1 MTILQSLT
9 PPKGLRVVVTAG
21 AAGIGQAIATGFRQ
35 AGADVHVCDIDPAA
49 VDAARAAGFAAMLCD
64 AADPDQS
71 RAFFDAARADM
82 GGFDVVIAN
91 AGIAGPTASI
101 DDVDEAAWDRTLE
114 VNLRGV
120 YLAARYAAPDLIA
133 SRGSFIALSSVAGR
147 LGFALRSPY
156 AASKWGVVGLIKSL
170 AVELGPQGVRAN
182 AILLGIVK
190 GTRIERVI
198 AARAQQLGQS
208 YAETEAQALEK
219 VWLRR
224 MVAPEACQRAP
235 ARDGPRPPLPETTP
249 VPLFTGCDAAGAA
262 ARRRTRPPGAPRRGR
277 AARGRGRRRGRRRA
291 ARGGCRPRARP

>member
-64 AADPDQS
+64 AADPEQS

-182 AILLGIVK
+182 AILPGIVK
-190 GTRIERVI
+190 GPRIERVI

-208 YAETEAQALEK
+208 YAETEKQNLEK
-219 VWLRR
+219 VALRR
-224 MVAPEACQRAP
+224 MVAPEDIAAMC
-235 ARDGPRPPLPETTP
+235 
-249 VPLFTGCDAAGAA
+249 LFLSSPGGANITGQALSVCAGVEAL
-262 ARRRTRPPGAPRRGR
+262 
-277 AARGRGRRRGRRRA
+277 
-291 ARGGCRPRARP
+291 

>member
-9 PPKGLRVVVTAG
+9 PPKGLRVVITAG
-21 AAGIGQAIATGFRQ
+21 AAGIGQVIATGFHQ
-35 AGADVHVCDIDPAA
+35 AGAHVHLCDIDPAA
-49 VDAARAAGFAAMLCD
+49 VDTARAAGFAAMLCD

-182 AILLGIVK
+182 AILPGIVK

-224 MVAPEACQRAP
+224 MVTPEDIAAMC
-235 ARDGPRPPLPETTP
+235 
-249 VPLFTGCDAAGAA
+249 LFLSSPGGANITGQALSVCAGVEAL
-262 ARRRTRPPGAPRRGR
+262 
-277 AARGRGRRRGRRRA
+277 
-291 ARGGCRPRARP
+291 

>member
-82 GGFDVVIAN
+82 GGFDVMIAN

-156 AASKWGVVGLIKSL
+156 AASKWGVVGLVKSL

-182 AILLGIVK
+182 AILPGIVK
-190 GTRIERVI
+190 GPRIERVI

-208 YAETEAQALEK
+208 YAETEKQNLEK
-219 VWLRR
+219 VALRR
-224 MVAPEACQRAP
+224 MVAPEDIAAMC
-235 ARDGPRPPLPETTP
+235 
-249 VPLFTGCDAAGAA
+249 LFLSSPGGANITGQALSVCAGVEAL
-262 ARRRTRPPGAPRRGR
+262 
-277 AARGRGRRRGRRRA
+277 
-291 ARGGCRPRARP
+291 

>member
-35 AGADVHVCDIDPAA
+35 AGAHVHVCDIDPAA

-82 GGFDVVIAN
+82 GGLDVVIAN

-182 AILLGIVK
+182 AILPGIVK
-190 GTRIERVI
+190 GPRIERVI

-208 YAETEAQALEK
+208 YAETETQNLEK
-219 VWLRR
+219 VALRR
-224 MVAPEACQRAP
+224 MVAPEDIAAMC
-235 ARDGPRPPLPETTP
+235 
-249 VPLFTGCDAAGAA
+249 LFLSSPGGANITGQALSVCAGVEAL
-262 ARRRTRPPGAPRRGR
+262 
-277 AARGRGRRRGRRRA
+277 
-291 ARGGCRPRARP
+291 

>member
-9 PPKGLRVVVTAG
+9 PPKGLRVVITAG
-21 AAGIGQAIATGFRQ
+21 AAGIGKVIATGFHQ
-35 AGADVHVCDIDPAA
+35 AGAHVHLCDIDPAA
-49 VDAARAAGFAAMLCD
+49 VDASRAAGFAAMLCD
-64 AADPDQS
+64 AADPEQS

-82 GGFDVVIAN
+82 GGLDVVIAN

-101 DDVDEAAWDRTLE
+101 NDVDEAAWDRTLE

-182 AILLGIVK
+182 AILPGIVK
-190 GTRIERVI
+190 GPRIERVI

-208 YAETEAQALEK
+208 YAETEKQNLEK
-219 VWLRR
+219 VALRR
-224 MVAPEACQRAP
+224 MVAPEDIAAMC
-235 ARDGPRPPLPETTP
+235 
-249 VPLFTGCDAAGAA
+249 LFLSSPGGANITGQALSVCAGVEAL
-262 ARRRTRPPGAPRRGR
+262 
-277 AARGRGRRRGRRRA
+277 
-291 ARGGCRPRARP
+291 

>member
-82 GGFDVVIAN
+82 GGFDVMIAN

-101 DDVDEAAWDRTLE
+101 DDVDEAAWDRTLD

-156 AASKWGVVGLIKSL
+156 AASKWGVVGLVKSL

-182 AILLGIVK
+182 AILPGIVK
-190 GTRIERVI
+190 GPRIERVI

-208 YAETEAQALEK
+208 YAETEKQNLEK
-219 VWLRR
+219 VALRR
-224 MVAPEACQRAP
+224 MVAPEDIAAMC
-235 ARDGPRPPLPETTP
+235 
-249 VPLFTGCDAAGAA
+249 LFLS
-262 ARRRTRPPGAPRRGR
+262 
-277 AARGRGRRRGRRRA
+277 
-291 ARGGCRPRARP
+291 

>member
-9 PPKGLRVVVTAG
+9 PPKGLRVVITAG
-21 AAGIGQAIATGFRQ
+21 AAGIGQVIATGFHQ
-35 AGADVHVCDIDPAA
+35 AGAHVHLCDIDPAA
-49 VDAARAAGFAAMLCD
+49 VDTARAAGFAAVLCD
-64 AADPDQS
+64 AADPEQS

-82 GGFDVVIAN
+82 GGCDVVIAN

-101 DDVDEAAWDRTLE
+101 NDVDEAAWDRTLE

-182 AILLGIVK
+182 AILPGIVK

-224 MVAPEACQRAP
+224 MVTPEDIAAMC
-235 ARDGPRPPLPETTP
+235 
-249 VPLFTGCDAAGAA
+249 LFLSSPGGANITGQALSVCAGVEAL
-262 ARRRTRPPGAPRRGR
+262 
-277 AARGRGRRRGRRRA
+277 
-291 ARGGCRPRARP
+291 

>member
-82 GGFDVVIAN
+82 GGLDVVIAN

-101 DDVDEAAWDRTLE
+101 DDVDEAAWDRTLD

-182 AILLGIVK
+182 AILPGIVK
-190 GTRIERVI
+190 GPRIERVI

-208 YAETEAQALEK
+208 YAETEKQNLEK
-219 VWLRR
+219 VALRR
-224 MVAPEACQRAP
+224 MVAPEDIAAMC
-235 ARDGPRPPLPETTP
+235 
-249 VPLFTGCDAAGAA
+249 LFLS
-262 ARRRTRPPGAPRRGR
+262 
-277 AARGRGRRRGRRRA
+277 
-291 ARGGCRPRARP
+291 

>member
-182 AILLGIVK
+182 AILPGIVK
-190 GTRIERVI
+190 GPRIERVI

-208 YAETEAQALEK
+208 YAETEKQNLEK
-219 VWLRR
+219 VALRR
-224 MVAPEACQRAP
+224 MVAPEDIAAMC
-235 ARDGPRPPLPETTP
+235 
-249 VPLFTGCDAAGAA
+249 LFLSSPGGANITGQALSVCAGVEAL
-262 ARRRTRPPGAPRRGR
+262 
-277 AARGRGRRRGRRRA
+277 
-291 ARGGCRPRARP
+291 